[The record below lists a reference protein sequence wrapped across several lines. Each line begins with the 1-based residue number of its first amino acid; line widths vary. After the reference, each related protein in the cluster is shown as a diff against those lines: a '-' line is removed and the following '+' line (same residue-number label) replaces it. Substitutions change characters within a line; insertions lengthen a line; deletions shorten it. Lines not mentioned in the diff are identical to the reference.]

1 MNEQLNI
8 VEAPAAP
15 TTERIDGALAEV
27 NRTRKA

>member
-1 MNEQLNI
+1 MNEQLDI

-15 TTERIDGALAEV
+15 TTERMDGAFSEV